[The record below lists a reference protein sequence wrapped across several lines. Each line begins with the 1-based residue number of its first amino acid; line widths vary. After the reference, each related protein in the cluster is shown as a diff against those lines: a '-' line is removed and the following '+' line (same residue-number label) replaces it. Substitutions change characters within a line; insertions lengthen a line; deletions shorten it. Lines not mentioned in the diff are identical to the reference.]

1 MIKLISRLWT
11 HLTSRRQTQFVFF
24 LILTIV
30 GSFTEVISLGAI
42 IPFIASLSN
51 PEDLLNYYIISD
63 ILIHFD
69 LTSIDQIR
77 LATASLFAGAALFAG
92 SIRLL
97 ILFISAKISF
107 MSAHDLGVKIYKF
120 TLHKPYE
127 LHLERNSSE
136 IIAGV
141 TSKVS
146 TVSGVLQATI
156 TFVNSLFL
164 ILFISI
170 ALTILNPMIAIIS
183 AVSFGSMYSIVT
195 FFVRKRLYE
204 NSSNIANE
212 STRAIKS
219 LQEGLNN
226 IRDII
231 LDGSQKFYRSIYNA
245 SDLKLKT
252 AQANNLFISGSPK
265 YLVES
270 FGMVII
276 SGIAFSLSNSEG
288 GILESLPLLG
298 ALVLGAQRLLPAL
311 QQGFSM
317 WAHMVG
323 QKASV
328 ADVLELLD
336 QSNLSNV
343 KNHNAELKIFN
354 NSIELR
360 GVSFGYASSTHDT
373 LIDININIKKGLKV
387 AFIGETG
394 SGKSTLIDVIMGLL
408 KPSKGSIVI
417 DGLVLKDTDYEG
429 WQKHVAHVP
438 QKIFLSDATISDNIT
453 LGEKHDEVDRNLL
466 EESIK
471 NSQLSSFL
479 ANSPDGYNTR
489 VGEFGCAL
497 SGGQIQRIGIARA
510 LYKRPDVLILDE
522 ATSALDTNTEFKVMN
537 AISQLNKNM
546 TIIIITHRL
555 TTVKDC
561 DVIYEVDSGRIINKG
576 TYDELLQSSIN
587 LQHMKPNH
595 VGY

>member
-107 MSAHDLGVKIYKF
+107 MTAHDLGVKIYKF

-576 TYDELLQSSIN
+576 TYDELLQSGIN

>member
-107 MSAHDLGVKIYKF
+107 MTAHDLGVKIYKF